1 VKIIVSP
8 FVAMRMKNPPPN
20 VFLVKNTAA
29 HV

>member
-1 VKIIVSP
+1 VSP